1 MLSLKSKLFFKRK
14 IQLTITL
21 LFLTLFSHAQKLKV
35 LEGDYENLKGVKEY
49 NLIFDYTDVEIK
61 DYNSEEEYILSEI
74 NRRVE
79 KRSGEGEGFR
89 DEWFSNRAYRYE
101 PRFMEPFN
109 RYFKKGEV
117 KVIKDLKDSEYT
129 MKIQTTY
136 IYPGKSGFYMKE
148 SEIKAKI
155 IIYKTNAPSEKL
167 LVVEFEDINGYYQGD
182 KAIMR
187 GYEFHTG
194 ERIAFAY
201 WTLGKF
207 FAKKLRMGIK

>member
-1 MLSLKSKLFFKRK
+1 MK
-14 IQLTITL
+14 IKLTITL
-21 LFLTLFSHAQKLKV
+21 LFLTVFLHAQKSKILF
-35 LEGDYENLKGVKEY
+35 GDYKVLKGVEEY

-61 DYNSEEEYILSEI
+61 GYNSEEEYLQEQIRGRE
-74 NRRVE
+74 
-79 KRSGEGEGFR
+79 
-89 DEWFSNRAYRYE
+89 DWFSDRAYRYE
-101 PRFMEPFN
+101 PRFIEPFN
-109 RYFKKGEV
+109 RYFKNGEI

-136 IYPGKSGFYMKE
+136 IYPGNVGMTIKE

-167 LVVEFEDINGYYQGD
+167 LVVEFKDIKGFYQGD

-201 WTLGKF
+201 WTLGKY

>member
-1 MLSLKSKLFFKRK
+1 MKLQFAIIILLLATFSYSQKSKTLEGSFKSLKD
-14 IQLTITL
+14 
-21 LFLTLFSHAQKLKV
+21 V
-35 LEGDYENLKGVKEY
+35 EEY
-49 NLIFDYTDVEIK
+49 NLIFDYTNVEIK
-61 DYNSEEEYILSEI
+61 GYSSEEEYIQEQI
-74 NRRVE
+74 NERFGQGN
-79 KRSGEGEGFR
+79 KFR
-89 DEWFSNRAYRYE
+89 EEWFSDRAYRYE

-117 KVIKDLKDSEYT
+117 KAIKNLKDSEYT

-155 IIYKTNAPSEKL
+155 IVYKTNAPLEKL
-167 LVVEFEDINGYYQGD
+167 LVVEFKDINGYYQGD

-201 WTLGKF
+201 WTLGKY
-207 FAKKLRMGIK
+207 FAKKLRMGIFK